1 MQIDFSRKLI
11 KGKIAEVVFEQMIR
25 EEGRYTVIPFGY
37 EHTVPTLT
45 QYRHLLEVPKIIE
58 NISEAPD
65 FALVSEDKG
74 KLYLV
79 EVKYRSVPDFE
90 ELKKCAE
97 KLLERWEYS
106 WLFVAT
112 PDGFYCD
119 MCSRM
124 VGSAGLQKLPESWV
138 SIERQKAYLD
148 LLHEFER

>member
-1 MQIDFSRKLI
+1 MQIEFSRKLI
-11 KGKIAEVVFEQMIR
+11 KGKIAETIFEQMIR

-65 FALVSEDKG
+65 FALVSEDRA

-79 EVKYRSVPDFE
+79 EVKYRSQMDFE

-119 MCSRM
+119 MCSRIAE
-124 VGSAGLQKLPESWV
+124 SNSLPKLPESWV
-138 SIERQKAYLD
+138 SSERQKAYLD